1 MGTLCSPYLTFFGAR
16 NRENELVQNFRI
28 RTANVDDLTKICEI
42 EDASFSRDPYPAF
55 LIERLL
61 NDENSL
67 FYVATSE
74 KDEIVGYLVSKIENH
89 DAHLISVAVLP
100 AQRRLG
106 VATGLLKELIAVLR
120 QKRIQG
126 VRLEVRPDNKAAIQ
140 LYIQLNFGEESI
152 IPQYYSDGSPA
163 LLMRKVIE

>member
-1 MGTLCSPYLTFFGAR
+1 MR
-16 NRENELVQNFRI
+16 NRRCFL
-28 RTANVDDLTKICEI
+28 L
-42 EDASFSRDPYPAF
+42 RDPYPAF

-74 KDEIVGYLVSKIENH
+74 KDEILGYLVSKIEDH
-89 DAHLISVAVLP
+89 DAHLISLAVLP
-100 AQRRLG
+100 TERRSG
-106 VATGLLKELIAVLR
+106 AATGLLKELITVLR
-120 QKRIQG
+120 QMRIREI
-126 VRLEVRPDNKAAIQ
+126 RLEVRPDNKAAIR
-140 LYIQLNFGEESI
+140 LYSQLNFGEESI